1 MLNRRHLRIKILH
14 VLFGHYQDEDRDPK
28 RSRQAL
34 DQSTQKMQELYLLL
48 LDMIG
53 SMQILAI
60 ERIEAGYKKQ
70 LPSPE
75 DLNPN
80 TKFVTNKPLRVL
92 ANSENLRRAC
102 DAHGVGWANR
112 QKLLKA
118 IFKALLDHE
127 EYTDYMASD
136 ERDFQVD
143 RESLVRMFRKHMVNF
158 DIFQDMLEEE
168 SIFWVDDLDLAASM
182 AIKTIKTIKEGDE
195 EVELLPLWRDDDD
208 DKAFMEDLFTQ
219 TLALGEDSEALIKEG
234 AQNWELERI
243 ATTDRILMKMAL
255 AEARTFESI
264 PLKVT
269 LNEYIELSKYYST
282 PKSHGFINGILD
294 QLFTKLKESGA
305 IKKVGRGLIE

>member
-14 VLFGHYQDEDRDPK
+14 VLFGYYQDEDRDPK

-34 DQSTQKMQELYLLL
+34 DHSTQKMQELYLML
-48 LDMIG
+48 LDMVG
-53 SMQILAI
+53 SMQALAI
-60 ERIEAGYKKQ
+60 ERIESGYKKQ

-92 ANSENLRRAC
+92 ANSKNLRKAC
-102 DAHGVGWANR
+102 ESHGVGWANR
-112 QKLLKA
+112 RELLKA
-118 IFKALLDHE
+118 IFRALLDHE
-127 EYTDYMASD
+127 EYIEYMASE
-136 ERDFQVD
+136 ERGFQVD

-158 DIFQDMLEEE
+158 DLFQDMLEEE

-219 TLALGEDSEALIKEG
+219 TLALGEESETLIKDG

-294 QLFTKLKESGA
+294 QLFTKLKESGK

>member
-14 VLFGHYQDEDRDPK
+14 VLFGYYQDEDRDPK

-34 DQSTQKMQELYLLL
+34 DHSTQKMQELYLML
-48 LDMIG
+48 LDMVG
-53 SMQILAI
+53 SMQALAI
-60 ERIEAGYKKQ
+60 ERIESGYKKQ

-92 ANSENLRRAC
+92 ANSENLRKAC
-102 DAHGVGWANR
+102 EAHGVGWANR
-112 QKLLKA
+112 QELLKA
-118 IFKALLDHE
+118 IFRALLDHE
-127 EYTDYMASD
+127 EYHEYMASE
-136 ERDFQVD
+136 ERGFQVD

-158 DIFQDMLEEE
+158 DMFQDMLEEE

-182 AIKTIKTIKEGDE
+182 AIKTIKTIKECDE

-219 TLALGEDSEALIKEG
+219 TLALGEESETHIKEG